1 MKIHYNPKLKEYA
14 RQLRNNSTKAEI
26 RLWQQLKRDQIRG
39 YDFHRQKPIDH
50 YIADFFCNKLK
61 LVIEVDGFTHL
72 LDETIAKDKRKER
85 KFNELGIHVLRFTD
99 DEVLN
104 DMENVIR
111 VIEGYIDEFEAR
123 ET

>member
-26 RLWQQLKRDQIRG
+26 WLWQRLKRGQLRG
-39 YDFHRQKPIDH
+39 YDFHRQKPIDQ
-50 YIADFFCNKLK
+50 YIADFFCNKLR

-85 KFNELGIHVLRFTD
+85 RFNELGIHVLRFTD

-111 VIEGYIDEFEAR
+111 VIEGYIDDFEAS